1 MNKPPIAK
9 QIPFSYTVGDHVIQD
24 EYFWLRDK
32 AWPNVSDKEVL
43 DYLKSENDYA
53 EKAFFGNFKK
63 EKQKLF
69 DEIKARIKLTDKS
82 EEVQK
87 DEYYYYS
94 RTEEKFDYP
103 IYCRRKGSDG
113 KEEVFLDVNLLAK
126 GKKYTKIG
134 ALSVSPD
141 HNMLA
146 YSIDH
151 LGNERY
157 TIQVLDLRTG
167 KYLSENIKDTIGTVV
182 WHQNP
187 SKLGLF
193 YALADE
199 NWRATQVFFHPLDSK
214 EPDQLILKEENPLY
228 HFSLGLSSSKK
239 FLLINDG
246 GGQENQVYT
255 IDLST
260 TLIIPKLFSP
270 MRTKVLYNLEH
281 NKDNFYILT
290 NDISSQFRLV
300 TTNLQDTEDKFWQEY
315 IPADKDGYLESFNIT
330 QKYLILN
337 YKKQALPVIKVLD
350 LDSRE
355 EKQLNFP
362 DASYTASG
370 YSTNFFIDD
379 MRVSYSSLARPN
391 TIYSYNF
398 QENRLDVIKVT
409 EIPSGFDPNDYK
421 AVLHWTENNGIKV
434 PVSILYKKSLVKFD
448 GLNPLYLYGYGSYGI
463 GMTPA
468 FRSSIIS
475 LVDRGFVFAIA
486 HVRGG
491 DELGYEW
498 YESAKFLNKK
508 RTFEDFIA
516 VSEDLITNKYTS
528 KSNIVICGGSAGGLL
543 VGNVI
548 NTAPELYKAAIAHVP
563 FVDILNTMLD
573 SSLPLT
579 PGEYKE
585 WGNPAE
591 DDKIFD
597 YIKSYSPY
605 DNVQKKHYPTLFIT
619 TSISDPRVGYFEPA
633 KWVAK
638 LRKNKLD
645 DNMLLFKTNLDTG
658 HQGASGRFDYLKE
671 VADDYLF
678 ILKIFNINI

>member
-1 MNKPPIAK
+1 MNTPPVAK
-9 QIPFSYTVGDHVIQD
+9 QIPFSYKVGKHVIQD

-32 AWPNVSDKEVL
+32 AWPDVSDKEVL
-43 DYLKSENDYA
+43 DYLKAENDYA
-53 EKAFFGNFKK
+53 AKAFFDGLKK
-63 EKQKLF
+63 EKEKLF

-82 EEVQK
+82 EEVQR
-87 DEYYYYS
+87 DNYYYYT
-94 RTEEKFDYP
+94 RTEEKLDYP
-103 IYCRRKGSDG
+103 IYCRKQGSDG
-113 KEEVFLDVNLLAK
+113 KEEIILDVNLLAK

-134 ALSVSPD
+134 AMSISPD
-141 HNMLA
+141 HSMLA

-157 TIQVLDLRTG
+157 TIKILDL
-167 KYLSENIKDTIGTVV
+167 KAQEYLEENIKDTIGSVV
-182 WHQNP
+182 WHQN
-187 SKLGLF
+187 SDKLGLF
-193 YALADE
+193 YLLADE
-199 NWRATQVFFHPLDSK
+199 NWRATQVFFHSIFSK

-239 FLLINDG
+239 FLFINDG
-246 GGQENQVYT
+246 GGQENQIYI

-260 TLIIPKLFSP
+260 TSIKPELFSP
-270 MRTKVLYNLEH
+270 MRTKVLYSLEH
-281 NKDNFYILT
+281 NRDNFYILT

-300 TTNLQDTEDKFWQEY
+300 TTNLQNTEDKFWKEY
-315 IPADKDGYLESFNIT
+315 IPADKDSYLESFDIT

-337 YKKQALPVIKVLD
+337 YKKQALPVIKVLNF
-350 LDSRE
+350 DSKAE
-355 EKQLNFP
+355 EQLNFP
-362 DASYTASG
+362 DGSYTASG

-379 MRVSYSSLARPN
+379 IRVAYSSLSRPN

-398 QENRLDVIKVT
+398 QENVLDIIKVT
-409 EIPSGFDPNDYK
+409 EIPSGFDSDLYQV
-421 AVLHWTENNGIKV
+421 VLHWTQNQGVEV

-448 GLNPLYLYGYGSYGI
+448 GSNPLYLYGYGSYGI
-463 GMTPA
+463 GMSPA

-486 HVRGG
+486 HIRGG

-516 VSEDLITNKYTS
+516 VSKDLISNKYTS
-528 KSNIVICGGSAGGLL
+528 KGNIVICGGSAGGLL

-548 NTAPELYKAAIAHVP
+548 NNAPELYKAAIAHVP

-591 DDKIFD
+591 DDEIFD

-605 DNVQKKHYPTLFIT
+605 DNVQKKHYPALFIT

-633 KWVAK
+633 KWVAR

-645 DNMLLFKTNLDTG
+645 NNILLFKTNLDTG

-678 ILKIFNINI
+678 ILKIFDINV

>member
-1 MNKPPIAK
+1 MNKPPIAR
-9 QIPFSYTVGDHVIQD
+9 QIPFSYKIGDRVIQD

-32 AWPNVSDKEVL
+32 AWPNVSDKEIL
-43 DYLKSENDYA
+43 DYLKAENDYA
-53 EKAFFGNFKK
+53 EKNLFGPLKK
-63 EKQKLF
+63 QKQKLF

-87 DEYYYYS
+87 DDYYYYS
-94 RTEEKFDYP
+94 RTEEKLDYP
-103 IYCRRKGSDG
+103 IYCRKKGLEG
-113 KEEVFLDVNLLAK
+113 KEEVILDVNVLAK
-126 GKKYTKIG
+126 GQKYTKIG
-134 ALSVSPD
+134 AMSVSPD
-141 HNMLA
+141 HSLLA

-151 LGNERY
+151 MGNERY
-157 TIQVLDLRTG
+157 TIKVLNLRSG
-167 KYLSENIKDTIGTVV
+167 EYLDENIKDTIGSVI

-187 SKLGLF
+187 DKLGLF
-193 YALADE
+193 YTLADE
-199 NWRATQVFFHPLDSK
+199 NWRATQVFFHILHSI

-228 HFSLGLSSSKK
+228 HFSLGLSSNKR
-239 FLLINDG
+239 FLFINNG
-246 GGQENQVYT
+246 GGQENQIYT
-255 IDLST
+255 VDLST
-260 TLIIPKLFSP
+260 TSTTPKLFSP
-270 MRTKVLYNLEH
+270 MRTKVLYSLEH
-281 NKDNFYILT
+281 NNDNFYILT
-290 NDISSQFRLV
+290 NDTSNQFRLAI
-300 TTNLQDTEDKFWQEY
+300 TTLQDTEDKFWHEY
-315 IPADKDGYLESFNIT
+315 IPADKDGYLESFDIT

-350 LDSRE
+350 LDTKE

-362 DASYTASG
+362 DAAYTANG
-370 YSTNFFIDD
+370 YSTNFFLDD
-379 MRVSYSSLARPN
+379 IRVAYSSLARPN
-391 TIYSYNF
+391 TIYLYNF
-398 QENRLDVIKVT
+398 HKNRLDVIKVT
-409 EIPSGFDPNDYK
+409 EIPSGFDPDSYEV
-421 AVLHWTENNGIKV
+421 VLHWTENNGAKV
-434 PVSILYKKSLVKFD
+434 PVSILYKKSLIKFD
-448 GLNPLYLYGYGSYGI
+448 GSNPLYLYGYGSYGI

-468 FRSSIIS
+468 FRASIIS

-486 HVRGG
+486 HIRGG

-516 VSEDLITNKYTS
+516 VSKDLVASKYTS
-528 KSNIVICGGSAGGLL
+528 KGNIVICGGSAGGLL

-548 NTAPELYKAAIAHVP
+548 NNAPDLYKAAIAHVP

-605 DNVQKKHYPTLFIT
+605 DNVQKKHYPALFIT

-645 DNMLLFKTNLDTG
+645 NNLLLFKTNLDTG
-658 HQGASGRFDYLKE
+658 HQGSSGRFDYLKE

-678 ILKIFNINI
+678 IFKIFDIKI